1 MTIFDFMY
9 FLGFVFLALAEILR
23 DVVNWKDTQYKKRRL
38 WMRLR
43 VAPVVFAILAVGTQ
57 LTVGRIETRT
67 KQEEANEQ
75 LALTARIA
83 AKIEILV
90 AQGKLSREDA
100 RRLLVKM

>member
-1 MTIFDFMY
+1 MTIFDFTY
-9 FLGFVFLALAEILR
+9 ILGFVFLALAEILR
-23 DVVNWKDTQYKKRRL
+23 D
-38 WMRLR
+38 
-43 VAPVVFAILAVGTQ
+43 VFAILAVGTQ

-75 LALTARIA
+75 RALTARIA